1 MKLFQS
7 LLAVSVSAV
16 LMGCNSDSGTPDY
29 PQEGESRKV
38 SIGFTVDK
46 DINPMSETTI
56 ANQMENCGYDLK
68 ANDEVIESGVCI
80 ADNLT
85 IEIRDGY
92 KLELIHPTLSSALDI
107 PVSNK
112 WSVEGEHTIAIDE
125 NNITIKTANQH
136 FSLVSIANSSH
147 LNYVEINGEPAIE
160 DEAANYGFV
169 TGDTYTLLL
178 NSQLGDYT
186 DNDSAEVNTHY
197 HYYLSDGDISIDG
210 PGDEWE
216 GVSKPIGGEVP
227 PTVSYST
234 INIKNVEK
242 QDESTLKV
250 IAGNEDDQPS
260 FLTKYPNVS
269 MMVTELPTEV
279 FTTLGWTDIYIY
291 SNEME
296 ANCRITVLAN
306 GNNNTN
312 CDNLSD
318 ISDNLELSIIYTMLA
333 AVPRTDYIDGVTRGN
348 VFSRLSTGGEG
359 AWGQEA
365 TISLK

>member
-7 LLAVSVSAV
+7 LLAVSVSVA
-16 LMGCNSDSGTPDY
+16 LIGCNSDSGTPDY
-29 PQEGESRKV
+29 PQGGESRTV

-68 ANDEVIESGVCI
+68 ANSEVIESNVCI

-92 KLELIHPTLSSALDI
+92 KLELIHPSISSALDV

-125 NNITIKTANQH
+125 NNITIKTANEH

-169 TGDTYTLLL
+169 TGETYSLLL
-178 NSQLGDYT
+178 NSQLGDYNDT
-186 DNDSAEVNTHY
+186 DSADVNTHY

-210 PGDEWE
+210 PADEWE
-216 GVSKPIGGEVP
+216 GINKPIGGETP

-234 INIKNVEK
+234 VNVATVEK
-242 QDESTLKV
+242 VDDNTLIV
-250 IAGNEDDQPS
+250 VAGDADSQPRT
-260 FLTKYPNVS
+260 TKYPNVS
-269 MMVTELPTEV
+269 MLVNELPKEV
-279 FTTLGWTDIYIY
+279 STTLGWTNIYIY
-291 SNEME
+291 SNEFK
-296 ANCRITVLAN
+296 ANCRITVKVDG
-306 GNNNTN
+306 GNNTE
-312 CDNLSD
+312 CDNMSD
-318 ISDNLELSIIYTMLA
+318 IQDNLNLSAIYDMLDA
-333 AVPRTDYIDGVTRGN
+333 EPRIDFIDGVTRGN
-348 VFSRLSTGGEG
+348 VFTRLSNGSEG
-359 AWGQEA
+359 AWGEKA
-365 TISLK
+365 TLTLK